1 MMKIVDLFF
10 FFFFSMSTEHV
21 WMDIRKES
29 QDATVER
36 HGKSMREVL
45 KFGTTFQQHSYKWG
59 KPITTQCVVG
69 IMGDKEY
76 HSNELQHREDNRR
89 TEIEYAKGLVN
100 EVRKNIKHWSSN
112 KQVLSTHS

>member
-1 MMKIVDLFF
+1 MVWSFNMMKIVDLFF

-45 KFGTTFQQHSYKWG
+45 KFGTTF
-59 KPITTQCVVG
+59 
-69 IMGDKEY
+69 
-76 HSNELQHREDNRR
+76 
-89 TEIEYAKGLVN
+89 
-100 EVRKNIKHWSSN
+100 
-112 KQVLSTHS
+112 